1 MCLTYLSP
9 FPHGF
14 NSKNKAKSERES
26 LDYWRVPAEK
36 SSLIYI
42 YILLLIISLLLVA
55 LLLVW
60 LFVVLS
66 WLLLVLVLLLVVWWL
81 YYIILYYIILYYIL
95 YYVIY
100 YIILYIIL
108 YYILLYCIVLYY
120 IIIII
125 IIYHKFHNIW
135 IYLEHPHK
143 EQGYLATP
151 PRRST
156 SLPGAAAQPG
166 PPWAHWARRAV
177 PTLGRKRWEITV
189 VKYYIMWKLY
199 GLYCG
204 FIMDLLWKCYGLYG
218 NII

>member
-42 YILLLIISLLLVA
+42 YIYIIVNNIIIISCIIISMIICSIIMIIIGIGLIIS
-55 LLLVW
+55 
-60 LFVVLS
+60 S
-66 WLLLVLVLLLVVWWL
+66 MM
-81 YYIILYYIILYYIL
+81 IILYYIVL
-95 YYVIY
+95 Y

-108 YYILLYCIVLYY
+108 CYILYYIIYYIILYFIIFVLYY

-177 PTLGRKRWEITV
+177 PTLGRKR
-189 VKYYIMWKLY
+189 
-199 GLYCG
+199 
-204 FIMDLLWKCYGLYG
+204 
-218 NII
+218 